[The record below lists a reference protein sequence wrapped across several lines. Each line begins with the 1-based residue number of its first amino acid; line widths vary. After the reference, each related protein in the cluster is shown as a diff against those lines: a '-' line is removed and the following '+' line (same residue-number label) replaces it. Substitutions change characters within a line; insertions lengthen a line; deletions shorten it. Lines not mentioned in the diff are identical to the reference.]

1 MLTYIL
7 PANAGLRNISFDI
20 KTRTALEGR
29 EICVLGMPGPVGTHS
44 DQGFGCEVPGAKRLC
59 RITEMSV
66 TNVPYYNM
74 KRISNPAKCAV

>member
-7 PANAGLRNISFDI
+7 PANAGLRNISLDI

-29 EICVLGMPGPVGTHS
+29 EICVLGMPGPVGTYP

-66 TNVPYYNM
+66 TNVPYYN
-74 KRISNPAKCAV
+74 AKSILLI